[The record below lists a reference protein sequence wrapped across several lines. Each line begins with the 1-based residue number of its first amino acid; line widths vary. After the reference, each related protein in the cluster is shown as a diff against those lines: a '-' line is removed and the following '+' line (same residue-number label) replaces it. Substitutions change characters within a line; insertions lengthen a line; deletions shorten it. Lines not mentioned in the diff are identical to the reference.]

1 MISDYLS
8 SLRSLLIGVCAG
20 YLVPWLALYWLI
32 AALSHFDLTL
42 LVNGT
47 ALIVLVWFYVFGPII
62 TGYFAAKY
70 CNRVPLYHGV
80 GATFVAVL
88 FLVANGNIVFSW
100 LLVPYMTI
108 TLGLG
113 YLGAHRCKFEFA

>member
-1 MISDYLS
+1 MISVYIS
-8 SLRSLLIGVCAG
+8 SLRSLLIGVSAG
-20 YLVPWLALYWLI
+20 YLVPWLVLYWMI
-32 AALSHFDLTL
+32 NVLSHFDLSL

-47 ALIVLVWFYVFGPII
+47 ALVVLVWFYVFSPII
-62 TGYFAAKY
+62 TGYVAA
-70 CNRVPLYHGV
+70 RFSDRIPLYHGV
-80 GATFVAVL
+80 GATFIAIL

-113 YLGAHRCKFEFA
+113 YIGAHRYKFEFE